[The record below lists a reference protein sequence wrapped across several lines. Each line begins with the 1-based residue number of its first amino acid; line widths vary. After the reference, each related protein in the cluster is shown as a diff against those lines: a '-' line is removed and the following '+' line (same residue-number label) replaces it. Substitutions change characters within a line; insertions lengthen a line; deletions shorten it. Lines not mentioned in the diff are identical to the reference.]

1 MWCVYIYIYIFN
13 RYFEMISSY
22 CTQLGDPFQLEMKI
36 KKHIKNPPRSRLQ
49 PVDLRLQIW
58 LGQGDGRC
66 SCQGDSQTL
75 LQGHSTLRRLNHTDQ
90 GHGRQFQENL
100 HPQVACHWVPWTPH
114 RHRNLAEIFSRGSQ
128 TIWRSHVW
136 KHLWNH
142 QPGCACSLSQLL
154 GEHMLCAWH
163 NPVRLHLLEDA
174 ALRQHLR
181 NPSTFQGRGLVRG
194 VTSLTPQKTGRMA

>member
-1 MWCVYIYIYIFN
+1 MFFLHSFARHYAAFSGMLCSHPFLQNDYAKTMFSTKCPLLYEHVSPHSVEEILRGMNRLDCTQFSICNIITSTICGVYIYIFN

-100 HPQVACHWVPWTPH
+100 HPQVACH
-114 RHRNLAEIFSRGSQ
+114 
-128 TIWRSHVW
+128 
-136 KHLWNH
+136 
-142 QPGCACSLSQLL
+142 
-154 GEHMLCAWH
+154 
-163 NPVRLHLLEDA
+163 
-174 ALRQHLR
+174 
-181 NPSTFQGRGLVRG
+181 
-194 VTSLTPQKTGRMA
+194 